1 MTKENYKYKQRLLKV
16 GNSRAVSIPASWLKE
31 QCKKLGMKGIKALD
45 LLIYD
50 DYLEI
55 RVVKEK

>member
-1 MTKENYKYKQRLLKV
+1 MMKENYKYKQRLLKV
-16 GNSRAVSIPASWLKE
+16 GNSRAVSIPAEWLKA
-31 QCKKLGMKGIKALD
+31 QCKKLGQKVINALD

-55 RVVKEK
+55 RAVKEK